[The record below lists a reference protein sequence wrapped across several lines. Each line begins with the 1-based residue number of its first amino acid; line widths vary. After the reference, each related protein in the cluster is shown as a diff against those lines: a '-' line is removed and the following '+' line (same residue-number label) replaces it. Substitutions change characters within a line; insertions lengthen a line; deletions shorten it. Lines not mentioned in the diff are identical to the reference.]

1 MSSMFESQRKFGQS
15 SIFSKSVRNPPPFNR
30 IEPKDRQDLE
40 NHEKLENIKKFEI
53 QQQKFENH
61 KKFENPDLKDPR
73 EDLRL
78 MAAAQMIGAA
88 RAQMLQ
94 QHQVK
99 KMLRRAKIHLA
110 DLYVYANPSIWVSL

>member
-1 MSSMFESQRKFGQS
+1 M
-15 SIFSKSVRNPPPFNR
+15 
-30 IEPKDRQDLE
+30 
-40 NHEKLENIKKFEI
+40 ENIKKFEI
-53 QQQKFENH
+53 QHGKFENH

-99 KMLRRAKIHLA
+99 K
-110 DLYVYANPSIWVSL
+110 SLTTQL